1 MRLGG
6 QLQFVAFSEMKHAP
20 SKMGEQRSKPPS
32 WCVCMYIYIRVCV
45 CTKMGY
51 DRCWVFGTFRIS
63 MIFSEILRNLTAQK
77 PMRPS

>member
-32 WCVCMYIYIRVCV
+32 WCVCIYIYIYPCVCV
-45 CTKMGY
+45 L
-51 DRCWVFGTFRIS
+51 RWV
-63 MIFSEILRNLTAQK
+63 MIGVGCLEHSGF
-77 PMRPS
+77 P